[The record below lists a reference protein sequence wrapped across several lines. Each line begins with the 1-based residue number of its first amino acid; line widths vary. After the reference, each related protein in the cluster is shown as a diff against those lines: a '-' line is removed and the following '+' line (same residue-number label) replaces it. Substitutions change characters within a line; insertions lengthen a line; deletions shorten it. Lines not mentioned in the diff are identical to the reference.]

1 VTCPTHPIVLLEA
14 LREQSVDSI
23 PARGLF
29 SREFQEW
36 HASALEVLQQNFDA
50 DDSVLQDFKRLQ
62 FEWPQEVLESLY
74 TSQLELLKN
83 SEAGAALQASKD
95 AWILLTQQNK
105 FLSAMQ
111 QARELLRVAIVS
123 LRRSPRQ

>member
-1 VTCPTHPIVLLEA
+1 LEA

-62 FEWPQEVLESLY
+62 FEWPQEEVLESLY